1 MTSSRVNRHQTKHL
15 DVQLLREGIVESSH
29 LAHVVVCDD
38 RGRNLSVAGNPE
50 LGTFIR
56 SALKPFQALAVTAAG
71 ALERYDLDDK
81 DLAIM
86 CGSHQGSIE
95 QVRQAFHILW
105 QADLDPTVLRCPT
118 PAGKKSPLEH
128 NCSGKHAGM
137 LAVCQQRNWPLE
149 SYLDRNHPV
158 QKLIL
163 SRIAELL
170 GMPPDEFIMAHDDCG
185 APTYFMQLRQM
196 ATLFAMLSSGN
207 SLDME
212 RIIRAMTSHPDMV
225 GGAGSFDTYLMELT
239 DGALVSKSGAEGI
252 QCIGRVGEGLGLAIK
267 VVDGAKRAK
276 YATAIFTLRQMGW
289 ILPSVADT
297 LAETYME
304 IGDFKRLDVVG
315 ELPLMY

>member
-1 MTSSRVNRHQTKHL
+1 MTSSRVNRHQTKEL
-15 DVQLLREGIVESSH
+15 DIQLLREGVVESSH
-29 LAHVVVCDD
+29 TAHVVVCDV

-50 LGTFIR
+50 LATFIR

-71 ALERYDLDDK
+71 AMERYNLNDQ

-95 QVRQAFHILW
+95 QVRQVFHILW
-105 QADLDPTVLRCPT
+105 QSDLDSTALRCPT
-118 PAGKKSPLEH
+118 PTDRKSPLEH

-137 LAVCQQRNWPLE
+137 LAVSHQQNWPLE

-170 GMPPDEFIMAHDDCG
+170 GMPADEFIMAHDDCG

-207 SLDME
+207 NLEME
-212 RIIRAMTSHPDMV
+212 RIIRAMTSHPDLV
-225 GGAGSFDTYLMELT
+225 GGPDAFDTRLMELT
-239 DGALVSKSGAEGI
+239 DGELVSKSGAEGI
-252 QCIGRVGEGLGLAIK
+252 QCIGKVGDGLGLAIK
-267 VVDGAKRAK
+267 VMDGSKRAK
-276 YATAIFTLRQMGW
+276 YATAIFTLKQMGW
-289 ILPSVADT
+289 ILPAVADT

-304 IGDFKRLDVVG
+304 IGPFKRLDVVG
-315 ELPLMY
+315 ELPLIY

>member
-1 MTSSRVNRHQTKHL
+1 MTSSRVNRHQTKEL
-15 DVQLLREGIVESSH
+15 DVQLLREGIVESTH
-29 LAHVVVCDD
+29 VAHVVVCDN

-50 LGTFIR
+50 MGTFIR

-71 ALERYDLDDK
+71 ALERYDLNDK

-86 CGSHQGSIE
+86 CGSHQGRIE

-105 QADLDPTVLRCPT
+105 KADIDPTALKCPV

-163 SRIAELL
+163 SRISELL
-170 GMPPDEFIMAHDDCG
+170 GMPSDEFICAHDDCG

-196 ATLFAMLSSGN
+196 ATLFAMLSSGD

-212 RIIRAMTSHPDMV
+212 RIIRAMTSHPEMV
-225 GGAGSFDTYLMELT
+225 GGPETFDTRLMELT
-239 DGALVSKSGAEGI
+239 DGEIVSKSGAEGI
-252 QCIGRVGEGLGLAIK
+252 QCIGRVGESLGVAIK
-267 VVDGAKRAK
+267 VVDGSKRAK
-276 YATAIFTLRQMGW
+276 YATAIFTLRQLGW

-304 IGDFKRLDVVG
+304 LGRFKRLDVVG

>member
-1 MTSSRVNRHQTKHL
+1 MTSSRVNRHQTKEL

-29 LAHVVVCDD
+29 TVHVVVCDN

-71 ALERYDLDDK
+71 ALERYDLDDR

-86 CGSHQGSIE
+86 CGSHQGRID
-95 QVRQAFHILW
+95 QARQAFHILW
-105 QADLDPTVLRCPT
+105 QSDLDPTALRCPT
-118 PAGKKSPLEH
+118 PEGKKSPLEH

-163 SRIAELL
+163 SRLAEML
-170 GMPPDEFIMAHDDCG
+170 GMPSDEFIVAHDDCG

-212 RIIRAMTSHPDMV
+212 RIIRAMTHHPDMV
-225 GGAGSFDTYLMELT
+225 GGPGAFDTHLMELT
-239 DGALVSKSGAEGI
+239 EGALVSKAGAEGI

-267 VVDGAKRAK
+267 VIDGAKRAK
-276 YATAIFTLRQMGW
+276 YASAIFTLRQMGW
-289 ILPSVADT
+289 ISPAVADT

-304 IGDFKRLDVVG
+304 IGNFKRLDVVG